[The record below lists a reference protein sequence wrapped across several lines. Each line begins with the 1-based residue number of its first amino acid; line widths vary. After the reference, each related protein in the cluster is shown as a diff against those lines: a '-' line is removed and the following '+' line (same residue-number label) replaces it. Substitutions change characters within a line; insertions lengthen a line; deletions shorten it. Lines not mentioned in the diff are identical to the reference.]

1 MNTTTFTQLSESE
14 IRALFRAE
22 LEAFFGG
29 KLPTVPIEKDRP
41 SLGGLDLAVEVTG
54 LQKPTLYALVHRRQI
69 PFYKR
74 GKKLYFKR
82 EELEAWIEEGRKAT
96 VKEIDQEV
104 EGFIIEK
111 RKKRSKKQPVISI

>member
-1 MNTTTFTQLSESE
+1 MNTTTFTQLSETE

-22 LEAFFGG
+22 LEDFFSG
-29 KLPTVPIEKDRP
+29 KLPTVPTEKDRP

-54 LQKPTLYALVHRRQI
+54 LQKPTIYALVRRREI
-69 PFYKR
+69 PFFKR

-96 VKEIDQEV
+96 AGEIATQA
-104 EGFIIEK
+104 EGVMA
-111 RKKRSKKQPVISI
+111 RNHKKR